1 MAIIN
6 PFNTPLVQI
15 LWQPSAFICVLVCII
30 LQVRICVCVRVL
42 ACTCACTHL
51 CLYVCYVVTSGSLL
65 FTFSVIGHFWTVK
78 HQLALNQ
85 VRLTKLASRCHTFK
99 FWQFT
104 TIIYTLVPWWLP
116 LQRSPDFLY
125 VSIEALASQWLPLRL
140 GSGQSLTSSTSRL
153 WPITDSLVLLSSD
166 W

>member
-1 MAIIN
+1 MA
-6 PFNTPLVQI
+6 TL
-15 LWQPSAFICVLVCII
+15 CVYMFVSVYNIASSHM
-30 LQVRICVCVRVL
+30 CVCVRVL

-51 CLYVCYVVTSGSLL
+51 CLYVCSVVTYGSLL
-65 FTFSVIGHFWTVK
+65 FTFSVIGHFLTVK

-116 LQRSPDFLY
+116 LQLSSDFFY

-153 WPITDSLVLLSSD
+153 WPITDSLYF
-166 W
+166 